1 MSQSNTDQR
10 EQVQHPDESRQG
22 AVKTYDRWQLFY
34 LDRLHRLVA
43 LSQNPESALDEEDSR
58 ILRRAVFSTL
68 LDCELAGVG
77 EEAKKIISVE
87 K

>member
-1 MSQSNTDQR
+1 MSQSNIDQR
-10 EQVQHPDESRQG
+10 EQIQHSDEATQG
-22 AVKTYDRWQLFY
+22 AVRTYDRWQLFY

-43 LSQNPESALDEEDSR
+43 LSQDPDSALDEEDSR

-77 EEAKKIISVE
+77 EEAKKVISVE